1 MPYKK
6 YYLKLRLTQSELD
19 AITEMVGSANDTLG
33 LTLTQAAHMAI
44 DHWQTLTDIETAD
57 AIRSRKHLAIDIPMF
72 DRTIGANKATK
83 EWMDSVDN
91 SSLTASAAIGIWLM
105 RETDLG

>member
-19 AITEMVGSANDTLG
+19 LLDESQ

-44 DHWQTLTDIETAD
+44 DRWQKLDDID
-57 AIRSRKHLAIDIPMF
+57 RNNAIVTRKHLTIDILMLH
-72 DRTIGANKATK
+72 RTIGANKNIKA
-83 EWMDSVDN
+83 WMDTIDN
-91 SSLTASAAIGIWLM
+91 SSLTASAAIGLWLM
-105 RETDLG
+105 RETSSN

>member
-19 AITEMVGSANDTLG
+19 RIEHLG

-44 DHWQTLTDIETAD
+44 DHWQTLTNIEIAD

-83 EWMDSVDN
+83 AWMDSVDN
-91 SSLTASAAIGIWLM
+91 SSLTASAAIGLWLM
-105 RETDLG
+105 RETSSN